1 MDNALYTWENA
12 VISQIAAISGYFSAL
27 YTMYELTHIKEIPP
41 GVVRHIDLFNVDDSE
56 VFSYELGGMS

>member
-1 MDNALYTWENA
+1 
-12 VISQIAAISGYFSAL
+12 
-27 YTMYELTHIKEIPP
+27 MYELTHIKEIPP